1 MFLWQD
7 VDTRHSVVKKPGDFM
22 AVEVIEVLTQKT
34 MQHFNYFPRN
44 IYGNFYRA
52 PSFPVL
58 DRSSPRFDKL
68 FSRVDAQPFLAV
80 RKGQVV
86 GRIAACVN
94 HCVPDA
100 GCGYFGFF
108 ETVNDTAAAGALIK
122 AAGSWLD
129 ARGRSRMTGPV
140 DLTPHERLG
149 LLTRGF
155 SGYHH
160 PGMPYNPPY
169 YSSLFAGIGLET
181 EVTLFGYHYDL
192 RRPLPEKLVRVA
204 ARAGRN
210 EKLKIRSV
218 NFNNPEGEGEVF
230 SLIHNS
236 SMHEIWGFAALSPE
250 EGSAIWQ
257 KLRGHY
263 DPAMILV
270 AEVEGMPAALCL
282 VLCPLQKKF
291 FPGPA
296 GTNARLAVL
305 AVLPRYRLK
314 GLEAALIIEFARR
327 ARARGVVNLELSLV
341 AENNTMMNRI
351 IQSLPGVIRSREYK
365 VYKR

>member
-1 MFLWQD
+1 
-7 VDTRHSVVKKPGDFM
+7 
-22 AVEVIEVLTQKT
+22 
-34 MQHFNYFPRN
+34 
-44 IYGNFYRA
+44 
-52 PSFPVL
+52 
-58 DRSSPRFDKL
+58 
-68 FSRVDAQPFLAV
+68 
-80 RKGQVV
+80 
-86 GRIAACVN
+86 
-94 HCVPDA
+94 
-100 GCGYFGFF
+100 
-108 ETVNDTAAAGALIK
+108 
-122 AAGSWLD
+122 
-129 ARGRSRMTGPV
+129 
-140 DLTPHERLG
+140 
-149 LLTRGF
+149 
-155 SGYHH
+155 
-160 PGMPYNPPY
+160 MPYNPPY